1 MNEKDVGPSTRWGH
15 AATNYK
21 GKLYIVGGRNENDVN
36 DIHEF
41 DPEKNLWK

>member
-1 MNEKDVGPSTRWGH
+1 MNVKDQGPSTRWGH

-36 DIHEF
+36 DIHEY
-41 DPEKNLWK
+41 DPEKNQWK